1 MESGLEDRN
10 NVLSEV
16 CPFVKEE
23 VSMESGLED
32 RNNMDATV
40 SGIQHVDP
48 SQWSP
53 A

>member
-10 NVLSEV
+10 NVIIS
-16 CPFVKEE
+16 P
-23 VSMESGLED
+23 
-32 RNNMDATV
+32 TV
-40 SGIQHVDP
+40 LRRVAV